1 VDPKVPETLALYDGS
16 MDGQGDS
23 TSYPIVL
30 AEAAESAEGSPA
42 LDPVEEHR
50 RDEFRRLGFDESWSY
65 ALAIRPSCDVD
76 VEFVRRLL
84 AAGCP
89 VLLASAIVY

>member
-1 VDPKVPETLALYDGS
+1 VDRKVPETFALYDGV
-16 MDGQGDS
+16 MDGQGES
-23 TSYPIVL
+23 TSFPIVL
-30 AEAAESAEGSPA
+30 AEAASSAECQQP
-42 LDPVEEHR
+42 LDPVETHR

-65 ALAIRPSCDVD
+65 ALAIRPSYDVD

-89 VLLASAIVY
+89 VLLAAAIVY

>member
-1 VDPKVPETLALYDGS
+1 VPETLLRYDRL
-16 MDGQGDS
+16 MDGQSDS

-30 AEAAESAEGSPA
+30 AEAASSAEGHPA

-65 ALAIRPSCDVD
+65 ALAIQPSWDVD

-89 VLLASAIVY
+89 VLLAAAIVY